1 MKKQNT
7 SLLIIAMLMIL
18 IAAISRLVL
27 YPNNL
32 SPIIGMSLFAG
43 AVIKDKK
50 LAFAM
55 PLLAMFLSDVMFE
68 VFNVAQGF
76 WGWWQLLN
84 YGALALITCFGFF
97 LKKINVIN
105 VTVFSIISTLAFY
118 LLSNT
123 ISYFVDLQVY
133 HLYATNFSG
142 YIDCMKA
149 GIPFM
154 EKGLLVDLSYC
165 AVLFGGY
172 YLLEKEVF
180 NKANVG

>member
-7 SLLIIAMLMIL
+7 SLLIIAILMIL
-18 IAAISRLVL
+18 AAAISRLVF

-32 SPIIGMSLFAG
+32 SPMIGMALFGG

-55 PLLAMFLSDVMFE
+55 PLIAMFLSDVMFE
-68 VFNVAQGF
+68 VFHVAPGF
-76 WGWWQLLN
+76 WGWWQLVN
-84 YGALALITCFGFF
+84 YGALAVITCIGFF
-97 LKKINVIN
+97 LKRINVVN
-105 VTVFSIISTLAFY
+105 VAAFSVVSTVVFY

-123 ISYFVDLQVY
+123 ISFFADLQIY

-142 YIDCMKA
+142 YIDCMYA

-154 EKGLLVDLSYC
+154 LRGLWVDASYC
-165 AVLFGGY
+165 AILFGGY

-180 NKANVG
+180 SKAISK

>member
-7 SLLIIAMLMIL
+7 SLLIIAILMIL
-18 IAAISRLVL
+18 AAAISRLVL

-32 SPIIGMSLFAG
+32 SPMIGMALFGG

-55 PLLAMFLSDVMFE
+55 PLIAMFLSDVMFQ
-68 VFNVAQGF
+68 VFHVAQGF

-84 YGALALITCFGFF
+84 YGALALITVIGFF
-97 LKKINVIN
+97 LKKISVVNVAA
-105 VTVFSIISTLAFY
+105 FSVLSTILFY

-123 ISYFVDLQVY
+123 IAYFVDLQQY

-142 YIDCMKA
+142 YIDCMRA

-154 EKGLLVDLSYC
+154 LRGLWVDLMYC
-165 AVLFGGY
+165 AILFGGY
-172 YLLEKEVF
+172 YLMEKEVF
-180 NKANVG
+180 SKAVSK

>member
-7 SLLIIAMLMIL
+7 SLMIMAILMIL
-18 IAAISRLVL
+18 AAAISRLVL

-84 YGALALITCFGFF
+84 YGALALITCIGFF
-97 LKKINVIN
+97 LKRINVVN
-105 VTVFSIISTLAFY
+105 VTAFSILSTVVFY
-118 LLSNT
+118 LISNT
-123 ISYFVDLQVY
+123 ISYFVDLEVY
-133 HLYATNFSG
+133 HLYAPNFSG
-142 YIDCMKA
+142 YIDCMVA
-149 GIPFM
+149 GLPFM
-154 EKGLLVDLSYC
+154 ARGFLVDLTYC
-165 AVLFGGY
+165 GILFGGY

-180 NKANVG
+180 NKVVSK

>member
-7 SLLIIAMLMIL
+7 SLLIIAILMIL
-18 IAAISRLVL
+18 AAAISRLVL
-27 YPNNL
+27 YPNNI
-32 SPIIGMSLFAG
+32 SPIIGMALFGG

-68 VFNVAQGF
+68 VFKVAPGF

-84 YGALALITCFGFF
+84 YGALAVITCFGFF

-105 VTVFSIISTLAFY
+105 VAVFSILSTIIFY

-123 ISYFVDLQVY
+123 ISFFADLQIY
-133 HLYATNFSG
+133 HFYAQNFSG
-142 YIDCMKA
+142 YIDCMIA
-149 GIPFM
+149 GLPFM
-154 EKGLLVDLSYC
+154 AKGFLIDLTYC

-172 YLLEKEVF
+172 YLMEKEVF
-180 NKANVG
+180 NKAVSK

>member
-1 MKKQNT
+1 MKKQDT
-7 SLLIIAMLMIL
+7 SLVIIAILMVL
-18 IAAISRLVL
+18 AAAISRLVL

-68 VFNVAQGF
+68 VFNVAPGF

-84 YGALALITCFGFF
+84 YGALALITCIGFF

-105 VTVFSIISTLAFY
+105 VTAFSIASTITFY
-118 LLSNT
+118 LISNS
-123 ISYFVDLQVY
+123 ISFFVDLEVY
-133 HLYATNFSG
+133 HLYAPNFSG
-142 YIDCMKA
+142 YIDCMVA
-149 GIPFM
+149 GLPFM
-154 EKGLLVDLSYC
+154 ARGFLVDLTYC
-165 AVLFGGY
+165 GILFGGY
-172 YLLEKEVF
+172 YLLEKEMF